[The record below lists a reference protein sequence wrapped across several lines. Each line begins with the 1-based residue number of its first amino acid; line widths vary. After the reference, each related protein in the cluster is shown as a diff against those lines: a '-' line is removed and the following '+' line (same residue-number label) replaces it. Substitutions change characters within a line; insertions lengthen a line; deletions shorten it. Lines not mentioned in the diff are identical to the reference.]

1 MTCYVV
7 GVWNSRSWHTMSY
20 VWPTI
25 FRPWPDRNKFD
36 SSLVYP
42 SRTWKQVQVQVQDS
56 GWAWPSGLG
65 RYPSRISSSIMAYWA
80 SGRISS
86 EFIFELQPCPD
97 TSDSTG
103 LIESWRKQESCVLS
117 WWSHL
122 VPFWVTAMA
131 VTAPV
136 THKQSGFACSAYC
149 NHHDC
154 ILCILSI
161 LFCIFCI
168 LLAWCDQ
175 YSNSHQAMHL
185 LWSCLNCILD
195 M

>member
-42 SRTWKQVQVQVQDS
+42 SRTWKQVQVQVLDS

-86 EFIFELQPCPD
+86 EFIFWTSTFSGYFGYYWPNRVMAETGVLCFVMVPPPGTILSDCQG
-97 TSDSTG
+97 SDSA
-103 LIESWRKQESCVLS
+103 
-117 WWSHL
+117 SHTSAK
-122 VPFWVTAMA
+122 WVCM
-131 VTAPV
+131 
-136 THKQSGFACSAYC
+136 
-149 NHHDC
+149 
-154 ILCILSI
+154 
-161 LFCIFCI
+161 FCM
-168 LLAWCDQ
+168 L
-175 YSNSHQAMHL
+175 
-185 LWSCLNCILD
+185 
-195 M
+195 